1 MKKDP
6 AEAPLSTATTAK
18 PFLTL
23 ALIFLYEISNDSSIL
38 DSKSE
43 DFFIRS
49 FSSFS
54 VSFKISPSSFF
65 LCFKCSF
72 LSFNLTLFSSIDCF
86 F

>member
-6 AEAPLSTATTAK
+6 AEAPLSTATTAN

-38 DSKSE
+38 DSKTE
-43 DFFIRS
+43 DFFTSS

-65 LCFKCSF
+65 LCFK
-72 LSFNLTLFSSIDCF
+72 
-86 F
+86 